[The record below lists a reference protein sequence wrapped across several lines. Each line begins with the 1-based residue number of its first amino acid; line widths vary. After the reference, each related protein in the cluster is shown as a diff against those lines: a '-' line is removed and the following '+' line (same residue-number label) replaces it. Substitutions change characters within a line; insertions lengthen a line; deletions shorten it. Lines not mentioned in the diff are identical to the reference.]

1 VNKSNAWLSKLKLA
15 LVISIVVAF
24 IYTLLSY
31 LYVDNLAVTGVDPL
45 GEESQWD
52 LSLVMG
58 YTVVS
63 LLGIASA
70 IFLVVTS
77 IGFMFRTAQW
87 LKGMDP
93 SAIDGKPGVIIAAY
107 FIPIANIVLPFR
119 YLLSMN
125 KSGQNSDEEKAKL
138 KTLIMLNLGL
148 AVISLLVGGNQ
159 WADLLLGAPEQTV
172 EEVVFQEWRGIIGGI
187 FDMGAM
193 ATLFLLVTPIHAG
206 LAKRDQ

>member
-1 VNKSNAWLSKLKLA
+1 MDKSNAWLSKLKLA
-15 LVISIVVAF
+15 LIISIVTAF
-24 IYTLLSY
+24 IYTILSY
-31 LYVDNLAVTGVDPL
+31 LYVENLSATGVDPL
-45 GEESQWD
+45 GEESQWN
-52 LSLVMG
+52 LSLVLM
-58 YTVVS
+58 YSVVS
-63 LLGIASA
+63 LFAIASA

-87 LKGMDP
+87 LKSIDP

-138 KTLIMLNLGL
+138 KTLIILNLGL
-148 AVISLLVGGNQ
+148 AVISLLVSGNQ
-159 WADLLLGAPEQTV
+159 WADLILGAPEQTL
-172 EEVVFQEWRGIIGGI
+172 EEVVVQEWRGIIGGI

-193 ATLFLLVTPIHAG
+193 ATLFLLVTPVYNG
-206 LAKRDQ
+206 LAKRAQ